1 MFQSYLEPRVELT
14 RALTKEAETAV
25 TRVLWKE
32 SSHVI
37 HSCLETSMD
46 PKKAPALEIERV

>member
-46 PKKAPALEIERV
+46 PKKAPALENERG